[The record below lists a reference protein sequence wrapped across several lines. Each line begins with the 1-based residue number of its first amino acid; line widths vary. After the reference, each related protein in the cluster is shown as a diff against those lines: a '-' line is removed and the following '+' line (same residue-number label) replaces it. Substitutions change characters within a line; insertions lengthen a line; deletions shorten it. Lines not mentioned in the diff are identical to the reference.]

1 MIGTVLGP
9 LMHLGGPVVTR
20 AAMYT
25 GALVSG
31 LTLAAMTAP
40 SEKYLQM
47 SGPLM
52 MGFCAVFAASVATA
66 FLPPT
71 GVYTRCYF
79 TANNELLFQC
89 LSFYNNSII
98 FFIKSHVVILI
109 NNK

>member
-1 MIGTVLGP
+1 MKWTYKNIWLITTRYAGLYGLLGTMLGP

-31 LTLAAMTAP
+31 LTVAAMTAP
-40 SEKYLQM
+40 SEQYLQM

-52 MGFCAVFAASVATA
+52 MGFCAVFAASIATA

-71 GVYTRCYF
+71 G
-79 TANNELLFQC
+79 E
-89 LSFYNNSII
+89 
-98 FFIKSHVVILI
+98 
-109 NNK
+109 